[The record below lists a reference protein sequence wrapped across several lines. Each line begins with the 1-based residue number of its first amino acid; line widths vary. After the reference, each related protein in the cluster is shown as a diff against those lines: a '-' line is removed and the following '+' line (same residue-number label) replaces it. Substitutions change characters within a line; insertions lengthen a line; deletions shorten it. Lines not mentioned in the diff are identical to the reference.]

1 MELQFFICK
10 HCGKIITVVKD
21 SEVPVMCCGQK
32 MEQLIPGVTD
42 AATEK
47 HVPVSAVEGNT
58 VKVQIGEV
66 AHPMTEAHLIEWVA
80 IQTNQGCQIKYLAP
94 DAAPEVAF
102 ALCDGET
109 VNAVYAYCNLHG
121 LWKA

>member
-21 SEVPVMCCGQK
+21 SKVPVMCCGQK

-47 HVPVSAVEGNT
+47 HVPVYAVEGNVVN
-58 VKVQIGEV
+58 VKVGEV

-80 IQTNQGCQIKYLAP
+80 VLTNQGCQCKYLSP
-94 DAAPEVAF
+94 DVAPEVSF
-102 ALCDGET
+102 ALCNGET
-109 VNAVYAYCNLHG
+109 VTAVYAYCNLHG
-121 LWKA
+121 LWKG